1 MDHADGN
8 TRCSHDACSD
18 DLPKQFHFRRK
29 TRNVIDKA
37 NGEHSGN
44 THEQLDVVD
53 AIEGI
58 QVAQLPPEEP
68 QAHVRHKESRAQ
80 PKVQCDSSATGD
92 GALVNTTIAR
102 LVDRPQDNGDLPR
115 QGNRAERDKERRG
128 ENYGNLKQSHKR
140 NLDLSRTTTLS
151 LCITSHYTVKPL

>member
-1 MDHADGN
+1 MHHADGN
-8 TRCSHDACSD
+8 ARCNHDARSD
-18 DLPKQFHFRRK
+18 DLPKQLHLRRK
-29 TRNVIDKA
+29 PRNVIDKA
-37 NGEHSGN
+37 DGEHNGN
-44 THEQLDVVD
+44 AHEQLDVVD

-128 ENYGNLKQSHKR
+128 ENYGNLKQNHKR

-151 LCITSHYTVKPL
+151 LCLTSYYTVKPL